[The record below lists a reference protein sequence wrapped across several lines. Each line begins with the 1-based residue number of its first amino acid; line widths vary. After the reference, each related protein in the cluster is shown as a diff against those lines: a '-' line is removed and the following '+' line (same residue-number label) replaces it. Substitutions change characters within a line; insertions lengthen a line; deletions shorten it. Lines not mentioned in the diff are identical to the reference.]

1 MSTGIDQA
9 GAVYLYEIQSDGT
22 VQNTATIHS
31 AVPSYDGRFG
41 VSLALSENRLIVGAD
56 REDSENDS
64 HAGAAY
70 LYSISDDGKPT
81 LLERFTHPQGRFDDY
96 FGSSVGVAGQN
107 AIIGAKY
114 FDLPGNR
121 WNAGSAVFFR
131 ASE

>member
-1 MSTGIDQA
+1 M
-9 GAVYLYEIQSDGT
+9 YLYEIQSDGT

-41 VSLALSENRLIVGAD
+41 VSLAFSENRLIVGAD

-64 HAGAAY
+64 RAGAAY
-70 LYSISDDGKPT
+70 LYSISEDGKPT
-81 LLERFTHPQGRFDDY
+81 LLERFTHPQGRSDDY

-107 AIIGAKY
+107 AIIGARN
-114 FDLPGNR
+114 FDLPGNK